1 MNSLKPTNT
10 PDNFIPQEFSDDI
23 SVTYQDPKN
32 VLLKGP
38 RHYQEVCMATQFCR
52 QRLMVGDVI
61 RMCDPL
67 IVM

>member
-10 PDNFIPQEFSDDI
+10 PNDFVPQECSDDI

-38 RHYQEVCMATQFCR
+38 RHNQEVPMATQFCR
-52 QRLMVGDVI
+52 QRLIVGDGI